1 MTIQEN
7 KVVSLVYQLR
17 VDGKEGD
24 IVETVQKEKPF
35 VFLYGAGN
43 LLPKFE
49 EELSGLKAG
58 DNFEFQIDADS
69 AYGQASEEAILD
81 LPRNIF
87 EVDGKID
94 EEIIKVGNVVPM
106 QDKDG
111 NKFNGIILEMKDD
124 AIKVDFNHPLAGD
137 DLFFQGE
144 VVEVRD
150 ANEEELKQGFV
161 G

>member
-58 DNFEFQIDADS
+58 DTFEFAIDADS
-69 AYGQASEEAILD
+69 AYGQASDEAILD
-81 LPRNIF
+81 LPRHIF

-144 VVEVRD
+144 VMEVRD
-150 ANEEELKQGFV
+150 ANEEEAKQGFV
-161 G
+161 E

>member
-58 DNFEFQIDADS
+58 DNFEFKIDADS

-81 LPRNIF
+81 LPRHIF

-94 EEIIKVGNVVPM
+94 EEVIKVGNVVPM

-111 NKFNGIILEMKDD
+111 NKFNGIILEMKED

-150 ANEEELKQGFV
+150 ASEDELKQGHV

>member
-17 VDGKEGD
+17 VDDKEGD
-24 IVETVQKEKPF
+24 IVETVEKEKPF

-49 EELSGLKAG
+49 EELSGLKTG
-58 DNFEFQIDADS
+58 DTFEFKIGADS
-69 AYGQASEEAILD
+69 AYGEASEEAILD
-81 LPRNIF
+81 LPRHIF

-94 EEIIKVGNVVPM
+94 EEVIKVGNVVPM

-144 VVEVRD
+144 VMEVRD
-150 ANEEELKQGFV
+150 ANEDELKQGFV
-161 G
+161 E

>member
-81 LPRNIF
+81 LPRHIF

-94 EEIIKVGNVVPM
+94 EEVIKVGNVVPM

-150 ANEEELKQGFV
+150 ANEDELEKGFV
-161 G
+161 E

>member
-1 MTIQEN
+1 
-7 KVVSLVYQLR
+7 S
-17 VDGKEGD
+17 D
-24 IVETVQKEKPF
+24 
-35 VFLYGAGN
+35 
-43 LLPKFE
+43 
-49 EELSGLKAG
+49 
-58 DNFEFQIDADS
+58 
-69 AYGQASEEAILD
+69 EAILD
-81 LPRNIF
+81 LPRHIF

-144 VVEVRD
+144 VMEVRD
-150 ANEEELKQGFV
+150 ANEEEAKQGFV
-161 G
+161 E

>member
-58 DNFEFQIDADS
+58 DNFEFKIDADS

-81 LPRNIF
+81 LPRHIF

-94 EEIIKVGNVVPM
+94 EEVIKVGNVVPM

-111 NKFNGIILEMKDD
+111 NKFNGIILEMKED

-150 ANEEELKQGFV
+150 ANEDELKQGYI